1 MRVHAKIALTLLVVA
16 STASGF
22 HVGQP
27 YSLQRPVAFSLHSS
41 AASTTSTSPSSKTG
55 AEDETPGTTV
65 GDTRGAVLLL
75 ENVAISRGATPLLQ
89 KVNLSIQA
97 KERWGIVGP
106 NGAGKSTLLGA
117 LTGTVRMDA
126 GKALV
131 APKVRVGY
139 LKQSAV
145 SGSVRTVAEE
155 ARSEMTLIENA
166 RQRLAIITERV
177 EAGDYSEEALEEMG
191 EAQEEFEQA
200 GGYEQE
206 QLVDTVLKGL
216 GFEPEDSDRLC
227 SDFSGGWQ
235 MRIALARL
243 LLSAPSLLLLDE
255 PSNHLDSSARDWL
268 GKYIANYDGS
278 VVLVSHD
285 VGLLDASVNS
295 IAEING
301 NTLLEYR
308 GCSYSKYL
316 DEKEF
321 RAMSAQ
327 AEYERNLEEA
337 ARLQSF
343 IDKFGASATKA
354 ASAQSRVKMLE
365 KMKREGKLDPPPVAV
380 VSTGR
385 QPELVLP
392 PPPKPLGQDL
402 LKIENAF
409 IGHDPNE
416 EPLLKNIDLA
426 ITRGM
431 KLLLRGPNGAGKS
444 TLLKALRG
452 NQPHMLIQGTRTENE
467 RLRLGVFTQDLAQE
481 LDTSARA
488 VDLVTAYARSGEDGD
503 INISDEAARSVMGRL
518 NLGGEKPLRKVG
530 ELSGGEKARVALS
543 MFALKA
549 SNLLMLDEPSNHLDV
564 GCIDA
569 LAKALSGW
577 GGKDGAVV
585 VISHD
590 RAFCDEV
597 GFTHVGTVMNGGLV
611 LEQRPLEERGL
622 GNNMILAQPM
632 PSTNSSSVKN
642 SD

>member
-1 MRVHAKIALTLLVVA
+1 MRIRCVVVWVGTWTTLTSAWMMPGRKSSITPGRHRVAHRDVTLA
-16 STASGF
+16 ST
-22 HVGQP
+22 
-27 YSLQRPVAFSLHSS
+27 VA
-41 AASTTSTSPSSKTG
+41 AP
-55 AEDETPGTTV
+55 DEVAGTTV
-65 GDTRGAVLLL
+65 GDTKGAVLRLAD
-75 ENVAISRGATPLLQ
+75 VAISRGASSLLQ
-89 KVNLSIQA
+89 NIAWSVQTN
-97 KERWGIVGP
+97 ERWGIVGP

-117 LTGTVRMDA
+117 ITGTVRMDRGA
-126 GKALV
+126 ALV
-131 APKVRVGY
+131 GPKVRVGH
-139 LKQSAV
+139 LRQSAV

-155 ARSEMTLIENA
+155 ARSEMVEIEHARERLHLTTLV
-166 RQRLAIITERV
+166 V
-177 EAGDYSEEALEEMG
+177 EGGDYSDQALAELG
-191 EAQEEFEQA
+191 EAQEQFEKA

-206 QLVDTVLKGL
+206 QMVDSVLKGL
-216 GFEPEDSDRLC
+216 GFEPQDSHRLC

-243 LLSAPSLLLLDE
+243 LLSKPSLLLLDE

-268 GKYIANYDGS
+268 GKYIAKYDGS

-285 VGLLDASVNS
+285 VELLDASVNS
-295 IAEING
+295 IAEISG

-321 RAMSAQ
+321 RAQSAE
-327 AEYERNLEEA
+327 AEYKRNLEEA

-380 VSTGR
+380 VSRGP

-392 PPPKPLGQDL
+392 PPPKPNGENL
-402 LKIENAF
+402 LALTNAS
-409 IGHDPNE
+409 IGHDPDQ
-416 EPLLKNIDLA
+416 EPLLTNIDLT

-452 NQPHMLIQGTRTENE
+452 NLPHMLMQGTRTEND

-481 LDTSARA
+481 LDTNARA
-488 VDLVTAYARSGEDGD
+488 VDLVTAYAREGADG
-503 INISDEAARSVMGRL
+503 NVAVTDEAARSVMGRL

-530 ELSGGEKARVALS
+530 ALSGGEKARVALS

-569 LAKALSGW
+569 LARALSGW

-590 RAFCDEV
+590 KAFCEKV
-597 GFTHVGTVMNGGLV
+597 GFTHVGTVMNGGIV
-611 LEQRPLEERGL
+611 LEQRSLRE
-622 GNNMILAQPM
+622 
-632 PSTNSSSVKN
+632 
-642 SD
+642 SDWEQYDIGAANAKLSRT

>member
-1 MRVHAKIALTLLVVA
+1 MHFPRIISYSLLVVLTSA
-16 STASGF
+16 F
-22 HVGQP
+22 
-27 YSLQRPVAFSLHSS
+27 QRPCHDKYQSCFSS
-41 AASTTSTSPSSKTG
+41 ATALKASIAPSPRNDQSNQFSPS
-55 AEDETPGTTV
+55 V
-65 GDTRGAVLLL
+65 GDTRGATLLL
-75 ENVAISRGATPLLQ
+75 ENVSISRSSTQIL
-89 KVNLSIQA
+89 KDIQWSVQPR
-97 KERWGIVGP
+97 ERWGIVGP

-117 LTGTVRMDA
+117 LMGSVRMDS
-126 GKALV
+126 GKAMV
-131 APKVRVGY
+131 AAKVRVGY

-145 SGSVRTVAEE
+145 SGSTRTVSEE
-155 ARSEMTLIENA
+155 ARSEMTAIELA
-166 RQRLAIITERV
+166 RKRLEIVTKSV
-177 EAGDYSEEALEEMG
+177 EGGDYRDETLMEMA
-191 EAQEEFEQA
+191 EAQEAFEEV

-216 GFEPEDSDRLC
+216 GFEPEDSSRLC

-255 PSNHLDSSARDWL
+255 PSNHLDSSAREWL
-268 GKYIANYDGS
+268 GNYIANYDGA

-285 VGLLDASVNS
+285 IALLDASVNN
-295 IAEING
+295 IAEISG

-308 GCSYSKYL
+308 ACSYTKYL
-316 DEKEF
+316 TEKEF
-321 RAMSAQ
+321 RAKSAQ

-380 VSTGR
+380 ISTTR
-385 QPELVLP
+385 KPELVLP
-392 PPPKPLGQDL
+392 PPPKPLGENL
-402 LKIENAF
+402 LEIEDAF
-409 IGHDPNE
+409 IAHDPTE
-416 EPLLKNIDLA
+416 DPLLKNIDLK

-452 NQPHMLIQGTRTENE
+452 NQPQLIIQGSRKENQ

-488 VDLVTAYARSGEDGD
+488 VDLVTAYARTGDDGD
-503 INISDEAARSVMGRL
+503 IKITDEQARSVMGRL

-564 GCIDA
+564 GCIEA
-569 LAKALSGW
+569 LAKALSQW
-577 GGKDGAVV
+577 GGKDGAIV

-590 RAFCDEV
+590 RSFCEEV
-597 GFTHVGTVMNGGLV
+597 GFTHIGTVMNGSLV
-611 LEQRPLEERGL
+611 VEQRGL
-622 GNNMILAQPM
+622 TDKDWEMYEIGAA
-632 PSTNSSSVKN
+632 NSKYN
-642 SD
+642 

>member
-1 MRVHAKIALTLLVVA
+1 M
-16 STASGF
+16 
-22 HVGQP
+22 
-27 YSLQRPVAFSLHSS
+27 
-41 AASTTSTSPSSKTG
+41 
-55 AEDETPGTTV
+55 
-65 GDTRGAVLLL
+65 
-75 ENVAISRGATPLLQ
+75 
-89 KVNLSIQA
+89 NLSIQA

-117 LTGTVRMDA
+117 LTGTVRMDS

-155 ARSEMTLIENA
+155 ARSEMTVVENA
-166 RQRLAIITERV
+166 RKRLALVTERV
-177 EAGDYSEEALEEMG
+177 EGGDYSEATLEEMG
-191 EAQEEFEQA
+191 DAQEEFELA

-243 LLSAPSLLLLDE
+243 LLSAPSVLLLDE

-268 GKYIANYDGS
+268 GKYVASYNGA

-285 VGLLDASVNS
+285 IALLDASVSS

-316 DEKEF
+316 EEKEF

-365 KMKREGKLDPPPVAV
+365 KMKKEGKLDPPPVAV

-385 QPELVLP
+385 KPELVLP
-392 PPPKPLGQDL
+392 PPPKPLGQNL

-416 EPLLKNIDLA
+416 EPLLRNIDLT
-426 ITRGM
+426 ISRGM

-452 NQPHMLIQGTRTENE
+452 NLPHMLIQGTRTENE

-488 VDLVTAYARSGEDGD
+488 VDLVTAYARSGDDGD
-503 INISDEAARSVMGRL
+503 INVSDETARSVMGRL

-569 LAKALSGW
+569 LATALSGW
-577 GGKDGAVV
+577 GGKDGAIV

-590 RAFCDEV
+590 RAFCEEV
-597 GFTHVGTVMNGGLV
+597 GFTHVGTVMNGSLV
-611 LEQRPLEERGL
+611 LEQRPLEDKDWEQYDIGAA
-622 GNNMILAQPM
+622 NA
-632 PSTNSSSVKN
+632 KYE
-642 SD
+642 